1 MAATQRTV
9 IATPTPVR
17 GTQSFVHT
25 LSECWHR
32 PSLTALEVLWRWAYG
47 VPTLAILYHLL
58 YPAIMGAGLD
68 WQALHQMTLLD
79 PMAAANTFG
88 QAIDKAIPPLW
99 AILRWLGPLLIA
111 LWIVL
116 STLGRTVVLRRADPR
131 LQPRIGTVIIL
142 QSIRM
147 IALALS
153 FYLWFRLLEAAANAT
168 IVSLVAQGQ
177 EPNLVGYC
185 AIAIITT
192 LTLFVLWGLG
202 SWALSVAP
210 LLAMLRNLG
219 VVQSLRAAFQLGE
232 LKSKLVEINL
242 VMGIIKIALI
252 VLAMVFSATPL
263 PFEGVTTQSFLIN
276 WWIGVTLL
284 YFIGS
289 DFFHVARLVA
299 YLELWRTFQA
309 NEKP

>member
-1 MAATQRTV
+1 MKRTV

-47 VPTLAILYHLL
+47 IPTLWILWHLL
-58 YPAIMGAGLD
+58 DPAIMGAGLD
-68 WQALHQMTLLD
+68 WHALRQMTLLD
-79 PMAAANTFG
+79 PMAAANTLG
-88 QAIDKAIPPLW
+88 QAIDKATPPLW

-111 LWIVL
+111 IWIVI
-116 STLGRTVVLRRADPR
+116 SSIGRTMVLRRADPR
-131 LQPRIGTVIIL
+131 LQSRIGTVVIL
-142 QSIRM
+142 QTIRM

-153 FYLWFRLLEAAANAT
+153 FYLWFRLLKAAANAT
-168 IVSLVAQGQ
+168 IVSLVVQGQ

-185 AIAIITT
+185 AIAIVTT

-242 VMGIIKIALI
+242 VMGIVKIALI

-263 PFEGVTTQSFLIN
+263 PFEGVTTQDFLIN